1 MAVSPED
8 LAAGALALQTFIKNA
23 KYVEMVVG
31 VAFGVI
37 PSILGLG
44 AAGLLAS
51 GISNTA
57 KEVRSSISLLKTVGP
72 GLLYGT
78 AMAGKGLGK
87 GLRIGL
93 DKAAERWPFFTR
105 IPVIGPVLFKPPKKK
120 GGENQDTQGKQEEQ
134 GSGGG
139 GSGGSPPTP
148 PEIKEDKKEE
158 QAKINGMP
166 IDEYIKKKQKA

>member
-23 KYVEMVVG
+23 EYVEMVVG

-57 KEVRSSISLLKTVGP
+57 KEVRNSISLLKTVGP

-78 AMAGKGLGK
+78 AMAGKGLNVGRK
-87 GLRIGL
+87 WIAEKLQQSDSKL
-93 DKAAERWPFFTR
+93 LQKA
-105 IPVIGPVLFKPPKKK
+105 GNVLWKKR
-120 GGENQDTQGKQEEQ
+120 NQDTQGKQEEQ

-139 GSGGSPPTP
+139 GGGGSPPTP
-148 PEIKEDKKEE
+148 PDIKSDKKEE